1 VVGGVSRG
9 IRWFN
14 ESYWGIGGMVGW
26 RSRGRNDVTLMSKQS
41 SDVTRVGFD
50 LEGG

>member
-1 VVGGVSRG
+1 MRVIG
-9 IRWFN
+9 
-14 ESYWGIGGMVGW
+14 GIGGMVGW

-50 LEGG
+50 LGGDEKKRSLMG